1 MAAKARRTR
10 NTKTPEGAEP
20 PNVAVPLGGPLLCLD
35 VSSIACGWVAFRPDG
50 TAIDFG
56 VIRPRA
62 KLPSVERTDSI
73 VRGVRDLHGHYLPAL
88 ALMEWSAGLTHGRIA
103 KARGLA
109 VLGQA
114 QGAVKQA
121 LVDLHCPVATVAE
134 NTWTNGVPKYKRAN
148 RVAMIVPRYR
158 DFRMGGKDRGD
169 DAADALG
176 IGMWFFD
183 RAREAELLARADTNR
198 RV

>member
-103 KARGLA
+103 KARGP
-109 VLGQA
+109 
-114 QGAVKQA
+114 A
-121 LVDLHCPVATVAE
+121 LP
-134 NTWTNGVPKYKRAN
+134 G
-148 RVAMIVPRYR
+148 R
-158 DFRMGGKDRGD
+158 DRGGKYLDEWSAQVQAGKSRGHDRPPVSGLPD
-169 DAADALG
+169 G
-176 IGMWFFD
+176 GEGSG
-183 RAREAELLARADTNR
+183 R
-198 RV
+198 